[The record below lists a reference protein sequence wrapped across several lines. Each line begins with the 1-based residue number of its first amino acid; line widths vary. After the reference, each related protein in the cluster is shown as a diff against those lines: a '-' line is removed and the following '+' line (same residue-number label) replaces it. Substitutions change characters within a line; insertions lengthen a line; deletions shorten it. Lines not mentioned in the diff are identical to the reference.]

1 MTLCKIFLFGLFFFF
16 PFSFSFSFSLDF
28 GSFGF
33 GYVVVFVLSVSR
45 CDEPCCLV
53 SQNEKRVR
61 EMERKREKCQ
71 KGRERKKNK

>member
-1 MTLCKIFLFGLFFFF
+1 M
-16 PFSFSFSFSLDF
+16 DF